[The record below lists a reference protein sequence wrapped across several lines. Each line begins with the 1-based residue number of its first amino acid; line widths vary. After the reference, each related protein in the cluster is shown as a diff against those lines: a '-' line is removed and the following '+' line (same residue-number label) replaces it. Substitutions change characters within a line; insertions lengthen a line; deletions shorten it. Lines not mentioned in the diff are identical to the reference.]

1 MQEIQRYNFRES
13 EQKWQQ
19 FWQENKSFE
28 VSNEE
33 LANSPSYYVLE
44 MFPYPSGNIH
54 IGHVRNYTLGDV
66 LARYKKAKGFK
77 VLHPMGWDAFGLPAE
92 NAAIERKIHP
102 GVWTY
107 KNIETMREQL
117 KSIGLAYDWTREFAT
132 CSPDYYKHEQK
143 FFLDFL
149 KNGIA
154 YRKESDVNWDP
165 VDNTVLANEQVID
178 GRGWRS
184 GAIVERKKLSQWFLR
199 ISDFAEDLLQGLT
212 TLTDWPEKVL
222 TMQERWI
229 GKSKGAKVDFAIVGQ
244 DGNLSVFTTRPD
256 TLFGMSF
263 CAISPRHPLAIK
275 LAETNPELAEFI
287 SECNR
292 IGTSEEAIEKAD
304 KLGFDSGLK
313 VTNPFNSQ
321 QYPIYVANFVL
332 MEYGTGAIF
341 GCPAH
346 DQRDF
351 DFATKYNLPI
361 LQVIDNGKNEP
372 LKEAYS
378 GDGVLINSGFLNGL
392 NVADSKE
399 KAIAK
404 LQELGKGEETINY
417 RLRDW
422 GVSRQRYWG
431 CPIPI
436 IYCDKCGIVTVPEQ
450 DLPVELPQD
459 ATFDQT
465 GNPLAYHPTWK
476 HVNCPTC
483 GGAAERETDTFDT
496 FFESSWYFAR
506 YCDSKNEQAIGKGAN
521 KILPVDK
528 YIGGVEHAVL
538 HLLYARFFTR
548 ALNKCGYLDVVE
560 PFKGLMTQGMVCH
573 ETYKDSA
580 GNWLYPKTSS
590 KKTGFGSIKPTVSR
604 LRSDVRRK

>member
-1 MQEIQRYNFRES
+1 
-13 EQKWQQ
+13 
-19 FWQENKSFE
+19 
-28 VSNEE
+28 
-33 LANSPSYYVLE
+33 
-44 MFPYPSGNIH
+44 
-54 IGHVRNYTLGDV
+54 
-66 LARYKKAKGFK
+66 
-77 VLHPMGWDAFGLPAE
+77 
-92 NAAIERKIHP
+92 
-102 GVWTY
+102 
-107 KNIETMREQL
+107 IETMREQL

-244 DGNLSVFTTRPD
+244 DDNLSVFTTRPD

-313 VTNPFNSQ
+313 VINPFNLQ

-351 DFATKYNLPI
+351 DFASKYNLPI
-361 LQVIDNGKNEP
+361 VQVIDNGKNEP

-392 NVADSKE
+392 NVAESKE

-436 IYCDKCGIVTVPEQ
+436 IYCDKCGIVTVPQQ

-506 YCDSKNEQAIGKGAN
+506 YCDSKNEQAIGKGAS

-580 GNWLYPKTSS
+580 GNWLYPEDIVKKDGILVDKANNQPVRVGRSEKMS
-590 KKTGFGSIKPTVSR
+590 KSKRNTV
-604 LRSDVRRK
+604 D